1 MVTYITLGN
10 WRESNI
16 AAVLNNRTA
25 GTVEVDIYIV
35 TIVYTSLPRSHDNN
49 TVLDTSDMSSP
60 GDMSSDYERSLDVL
74 QHKAGKRC
82 IVCCWDRHINNTSI
96 EFSQR
101 SRRRS
106 PGGRGR
112 QDDVKAIVT

>member
-35 TIVYTSLPRSHDNN
+35 TIVYTSLP
-49 TVLDTSDMSSP
+49 
-60 GDMSSDYERSLDVL
+60 
-74 QHKAGKRC
+74 
-82 IVCCWDRHINNTSI
+82 
-96 EFSQR
+96 
-101 SRRRS
+101 
-106 PGGRGR
+106 
-112 QDDVKAIVT
+112 